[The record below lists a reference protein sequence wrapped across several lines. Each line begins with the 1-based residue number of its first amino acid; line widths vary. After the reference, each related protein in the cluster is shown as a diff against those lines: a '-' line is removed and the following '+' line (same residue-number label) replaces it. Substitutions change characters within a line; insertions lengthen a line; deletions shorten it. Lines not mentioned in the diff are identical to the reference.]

1 MEIGVAQVMAIIG
14 SVASIACT
22 IVVGA
27 LTFFLKRT
35 LTTLEDADRKNAAEI
50 EKVRSDLADL
60 KSDLPLMYTLREDF
74 IRVMNNV
81 DSKLDELIKSS
92 STQHTKR
99 EG

>member
-14 SVASIACT
+14 SVASVACT

-35 LTTLEDADRKNAAEI
+35 LTTLEDADRKNAQEI
-50 EKVRSDLADL
+50 EKVRNDLADL
-60 KSDLPLMYTLREDF
+60 KSDLPLIYTLREDF

-81 DSKLDELIKSS
+81 DTKLDELIRSHGSARK
-92 STQHTKR
+92 
-99 EG
+99 E